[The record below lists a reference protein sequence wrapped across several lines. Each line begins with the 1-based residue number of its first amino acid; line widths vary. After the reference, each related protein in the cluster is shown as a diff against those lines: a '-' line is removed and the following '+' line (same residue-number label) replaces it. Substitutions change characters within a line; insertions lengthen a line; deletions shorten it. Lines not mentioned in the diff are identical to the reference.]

1 MYTVKWQGFG
11 RGQRFSCDYFPG
23 IYQNQLRGISCNPF
37 RRNSNSPFWEL
48 LLSHSKEFIAT
59 NSGEFILP
67 IPGNLS
73 LPLLEKMWTNFGEI
87 HGNFHRKVHQNKI
100 SGNFLGTIS
109 KTFSLQGSSG
119 IS

>member
-1 MYTVKWQGFG
+1 M
-11 RGQRFSCDYFPG
+11 
-23 IYQNQLRGISCNPF
+23 IIS
-37 RRNSNSPFWEL
+37 REYIRSNYEEFLVTHFEEILIAHSGEL

-73 LPLLEKMWTNFGEI
+73 IPLLEKMWTNFGEI